1 MNTLIV
7 QLTTLRKYI
16 HQHPEISGLEENTAI
31 FLLNEFK
38 NLNPSLIIEFIGGHG
53 FLVVFDSGKE
63 GDSLLFRS
71 ELDGL
76 PIYETSDFEHKSIY
90 NGKGHQCGHDGHM
103 AMLLGLGYFL
113 SENPIK
119 SGKVSL
125 LYQPAEETG
134 AGADLVIHDPKFS
147 TLHFDEVFALHNL
160 PGFELGSIVVK
171 ENAFTAA
178 VKSVVFQLHGKTAHA
193 AEPENGIN
201 PSLAVADILR
211 KLESLNHNNPK
222 QDDFKLVTIVHVKIG
237 EQAYGVSA
245 GEAEIHLTYRSWS
258 NEQLELLENDILKIV
273 TAISIQYYLV
283 TEHHFLQTFY
293 ANENSKESVDIVRF
307 AANHL
312 AFKTVENE
320 VPFKWGE
327 DFGYFTKK
335 YKGCLFG
342 LGSGLNQPSLHHPN
356 YDFPDELIPYG
367 VEIFKEIINLRLK

>member
-1 MNTLIV
+1 MG
-7 QLTTLRKYI
+7 QLTTIRKYI

-31 FLLNEFK
+31 FLLKEFK
-38 NLNPSLIIEFIGGHG
+38 KLNSSQIIESIGGHG

-76 PIYETSDFEHKSIY
+76 PIYETSDIAYKSIY

-103 AMLLGLGYFL
+103 SILLGLGNIL
-113 SENPIK
+113 SKNPIK

-125 LYQPAEETG
+125 LFQPAEETG
-134 AGADLVIHDPKFS
+134 DGADLVIHDHKFS
-147 TLHFDEVFALHNL
+147 ALHFDEVFALHNL
-160 PGFELGSIVVK
+160 PGFEMGNIVVK
-171 ENAFTAA
+171 ENAFTSA

-193 AEPENGIN
+193 AEPENGVN
-201 PSLAVADILR
+201 PSLAVADILQ
-211 KLESLNHNNPK
+211 KLESLNHNYPK

-237 EQAYGVSA
+237 DQAYGVSA
-245 GEAEIHLTYRSWS
+245 GEAEIHLTFRCWT
-258 NEQLELLENDILKIV
+258 NEQLNVFEKDILKV
-273 TAISIQYYLV
+273 LASISIQHHLD

-293 ANENSKESVDIVRF
+293 ANENSKESVDVVRN

-312 AFKTVENE
+312 AFKTIEND

-342 LGSGLNQPSLHHPN
+342 LGSGVNQSALHHPN
-356 YDFPDELIPYG
+356 YDFPDELIPFG
-367 VEIFKEIINLRLK
+367 VQIFKEIINLRLK